1 MARKDITKSS
11 RAAERSEMES
21 HTPAGRAKPPAEPA
35 IEPYLQG
42 LFSEPTA
49 REAFE
54 QAPRIGART
63 LDALN
68 ALLWA
73 SQVELGQQHRR
84 YVRAL
89 EGDVK
94 RFAKEE
100 READRPAATNH
111 ARDRWRAALRQ
122 LDESGRAHANTLKRL
137 SEQQARLSKLYLDHD
152 LDRIDT
158 RIEIV
163 MDEWRAVMQEF
174 AAAG

>member
-1 MARKDITKSS
+1 M
-11 RAAERSEMES
+11 
-21 HTPAGRAKPPAEPA
+21 
-35 IEPYLQG
+35 
-42 LFSEPTA
+42 
-49 REAFE
+49 
-54 QAPRIGART
+54 
-63 LDALN
+63 
-68 ALLWA
+68 
-73 SQVELGQQHRR
+73 ELGQQHRR

-111 ARDRWRAALRQ
+111 AHDRWRAALRQ

-163 MDEWRAVMQEF
+163 MDEWRAVMAEF
-174 AAAG
+174 AAVG